1 MVDCLALPPT
11 LSRPFM
17 NIDSAAGRSADPSN
31 NCPAAIRTE
40 NPEVED
46 ARAKNSA
53 LHHPLL
59 VAVSLVLVALNLRPA
74 LSSLAPVMGDVVRDA
89 GLTSGQAG
97 LLTTSPVLCL
107 GLFGVVAPHLAQRF
121 GTERM
126 IFIMLL
132 ILGGGVAL
140 RGVGNFA
147 ALLAGAT
154 LAGAGIGIIGVLLPA
169 VVKRDFPQKISL
181 MMGVYTMALCAGA
194 ATAAGTTVPLEGALG
209 QWTGALA
216 FWAVPAVVAALAWL
230 PLARGR
236 QSATGPGSPSVRG
249 LWSNGLAWQI
259 TLFMGL
265 QSALAYIVFGW
276 MAPMLRDRGFDPTT
290 AGLIVSGSIM
300 VQVAAALVAPMLATR
315 TPSQSLAAVSML
327 GCSLVGM
334 VGCLYAPLGTIALW
348 AVILGIGQGGA
359 FAVALTLIVLRS
371 PDSRT
376 ASHMSGMSQSV
387 GYTLASAGP
396 FLVGLLHGW
405 SGDWHASTLL
415 FVAIAVLAGVFGFL
429 AGRPR
434 QLRV

>member
-1 MVDCLALPPT
+1 M
-11 LSRPFM
+11 S
-17 NIDSAAGRSADPSN
+17 IDSAAASSAGSRSGA
-31 NCPAAIRTE
+31 PAAVRRET
-40 NPEVED
+40 P
-46 ARAKNSA
+46 A

-59 VAVSLVLVALNLRPA
+59 VAASLVLVALNLRPA

-107 GLFGVVAPHLAQRF
+107 GLFGVVAPRLAQRF
-121 GTERM
+121 GTERT
-126 IFIMLL
+126 IFVVLLMLGAG
-132 ILGGGVAL
+132 IAL

-147 ALLAGAT
+147 ALFAGAT

-169 VVKRDFPQKISL
+169 VVKRDFPGKISL

-194 ATAAGTTVPLEGALG
+194 AAAAGLTVPLERALG

-216 FWAVPAVVAALAWL
+216 VWAVPAVAAALAWL
-230 PLARGR
+230 PLTRGR
-236 QSATGPGSPSVRG
+236 QSETEQSGPPLRG

-265 QSALAYIVFGW
+265 QSALAYIVLGW
-276 MAPMLRDRGFDPTT
+276 MAPMLRDRGFDPTM
-290 AGLIVSGSIM
+290 AGLIVSGSVM

-315 TPSQSLAAVSML
+315 TPSQSIAAVSML

-334 VGCLYAPLGTIALW
+334 LGCLYAPLGTIALW

-376 ASHMSGMSQSV
+376 ASHLSGMSQSV

-396 FLVGLLHGW
+396 FAVGLLHGW
-405 SGDWHASTLL
+405 SGDWHASALL
-415 FVAIAVLAGVFGFL
+415 FVVVAVAAAFFGFL

-434 QLRV
+434 RLRV

>member
-1 MVDCLALPPT
+1 MT
-11 LSRPFM
+11 
-17 NIDSAAGRSADPSN
+17 IDSAAGRPAASPSGG
-31 NCPAAIRTE
+31 PAAIRSEKPKVE
-40 NPEVED
+40 NV
-46 ARAKNSA
+46 RAESPV

-59 VAVSLVLVALNLRPA
+59 VAVTLVLVALNLRPA

-107 GLFGVVAPHLAQRF
+107 GLFGVIAPRLAQRF

-132 ILGGGVAL
+132 VLGGGIAL
-140 RGVGNFA
+140 RGIGNFM
-147 ALLAGAT
+147 ALFAGAT

-169 VVKRDFPQKISL
+169 VVKRDFPRKISL

-194 ATAAGTTVPLEGALG
+194 ATAAGATVPLERALG

-216 FWAVPAVVAALAWL
+216 FWAVPAVLAALAWL
-230 PLARGR
+230 PLTRGR
-236 QSATGPGSPSVRG
+236 QSEAGPGGTSVRG
-249 LWSNGLAWQI
+249 LWSNWLAWQI

-265 QSALAYIVFGW
+265 QSSLAYIVLGW

-290 AGLIVSGSIM
+290 AGLIVSGSLL

-315 TPSQSLAAVSML
+315 TPSQSLTAVSML

-334 VGCLYAPLGTIALW
+334 VGCLYAPLWTIALW
-348 AVILGIGQGGA
+348 AVILGIGQGGS

-376 ASHMSGMSQSV
+376 ASHLSGMSQSV

-396 FLVGLLHGW
+396 FVVGLLHGW

-415 FVAIAVLAGVFGFL
+415 FVVVGVVAGVFGFL

-434 QLRV
+434 QLRA

>member
-1 MVDCLALPPT
+1 MT
-11 LSRPFM
+11 
-17 NIDSAAGRSADPSN
+17 IESAAGRSADTPSGG
-31 NCPAAIRTE
+31 PAATRPEPHRTDKIRTE
-40 NPEVED
+40 NP
-46 ARAKNSA
+46 A
-53 LHHPLL
+53 LHRPLL
-59 VAVSLVLVALNLRPA
+59 VAVTLVLVALNLRPA

-89 GLTSGQAG
+89 GLSSGQAG

-107 GLFGVVAPHLAQRF
+107 GLFGVIAPRLAQRF
-121 GTERM
+121 GTERT
-126 IFIMLL
+126 IFFTLL
-132 ILGGGVAL
+132 VLGFGVAL

-147 ALLAGAT
+147 ALFAGAT

-169 VVKRDFPQKISL
+169 VVKRDFPRRISL

-194 ATAAGTTVPLEGALG
+194 AIAAGATVPLERALG

-230 PLARGR
+230 PLTRGR
-236 QSATGPGSPSVRG
+236 QSEAGPAGASVRG
-249 LWSNGLAWQI
+249 LWRNRLAWQI

-265 QSALAYIVFGW
+265 QSALAYIVLGW

-290 AGLIVSGSIM
+290 AGLIVSGSVM
-300 VQVAAALVAPMLATR
+300 VQVVAALVAPMLATR

-334 VGCLYAPLGTIALW
+334 VGCLYAPLWTIALW
-348 AVILGIGQGGA
+348 AAILGIGQGGA

-371 PDSRT
+371 PDSRI
-376 ASHMSGMSQSV
+376 ASHLSGMSQSV
-387 GYTLASAGP
+387 GYTLASSGP

-405 SGDWHASTLL
+405 SGDWHASALL
-415 FVAIAVLAGVFGFL
+415 FVVIAVAAGVFGYL

-434 QLRV
+434 QLRL